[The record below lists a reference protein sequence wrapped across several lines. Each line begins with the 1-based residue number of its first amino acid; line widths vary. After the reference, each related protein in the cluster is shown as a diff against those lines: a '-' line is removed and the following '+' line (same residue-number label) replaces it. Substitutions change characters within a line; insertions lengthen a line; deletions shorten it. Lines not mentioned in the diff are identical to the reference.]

1 MAKERGLVH
10 VYTGKGKGKTT
21 AALGLAARALG
32 WGKRVYI
39 CQFLKPASQ
48 KSGEM
53 CLIEK
58 FPQQLHWQRLENDWP
73 LKKGGPGD
81 EVRQEMRTA
90 IAELWPSIIKAAT
103 QGQYDLLILD
113 EINCC
118 LAEGLIDFTTLEQLI
133 QAKHPQLEL
142 ILTGRGATPDLIQA
156 ADLVSEV
163 LDIKHPYHSGTTAR
177 KGIEY

>member
-1 MAKERGLVH
+1 MGKERGLVQ

-21 AALGLAARALG
+21 AALGLAVRALG
-32 WGKRVYI
+32 WGKTVYV
-39 CQFLKPASQ
+39 CQFLKPPGR

-58 FPQQLHWQRLENDWP
+58 FPQQLRWERVGNDWP
-73 LKKGGPGD
+73 LKKDGPGK
-81 EVRQEMRTA
+81 EVREKMRTA
-90 IAELWPSIIKAAT
+90 IAQIWPSIVKAVSEP
-103 QGQYDLLILD
+103 QYDLVILD

-118 LAEGLIDFTTLEQLI
+118 LSEGLIEFSALQELFTS
-133 QAKHPQLEL
+133 KHPQLEL
-142 ILTGRGATPDLIQA
+142 VLTGRGASPQLIQA

-163 LDIKHPYHSGTTAR
+163 LDIKHPYSKGTIAR

>member
-1 MAKERGLVH
+1 MGKERGLVQ

-21 AALGLAARALG
+21 AAVGLAVRALG

-39 CQFLKPASQ
+39 CQFLKPAGQ

-58 FPQQLHWQRLENDWP
+58 FPQQLRWERIENGWP
-73 LKKGGPGD
+73 LKKGGPGN
-81 EVRQEMRTA
+81 EVREKMGRA
-90 IAELWPSIIKAAT
+90 IAELWPSVVKAAS
-103 QGQYDLLILD
+103 QGEYDLVILD

-118 LAEGLIDFTTLEQLI
+118 LAEGLIEFAALDQLI
-133 QAKHPQLEL
+133 RAKQAQVEL
-142 ILTGRGATPDLIQA
+142 VLTGRGASPELIQA

-163 LDIKHPYHSGTTAR
+163 LDIKHPYHTGTTAR

>member
-1 MAKERGLVH
+1 MVQ

-21 AALGLAARALG
+21 AALGLAVRALG
-32 WGKRVYI
+32 WGKRVYV
-39 CQFLKPASQ
+39 CQFLKPAGQ

-58 FPQQLHWQRLENDWP
+58 FPQRLCWERIENGWP
-73 LKKGGPGD
+73 LTKGGPSK
-81 EVRQEMRTA
+81 EVREKMRAA
-90 IAELWPSIIKAAT
+90 IAEIWPRIVKAVSEHE
-103 QGQYDLLILD
+103 YDLVILD

-118 LAEGLIDFTTLEQLI
+118 LSEGLIEFSAVAELL
-133 QAKHPQLEL
+133 AGRHPRVEL
-142 ILTGRGATPDLIQA
+142 VLTGRGASRELVQA

-163 LDIKHPYHSGTTAR
+163 LDIKHPYGKGTMAR

>member
-1 MAKERGLVH
+1 MSAERGLVH

-21 AALGLAARALG
+21 AALGLAVRALG
-32 WGKRVYI
+32 WGKRVYVY
-39 CQFLKPASQ
+39 QFLKPAGQ

-58 FPQQLHWQRLENDWP
+58 FPQQLGWERIENDWP
-73 LKKGGPGD
+73 LKKGGPGK
-81 EVRQEMRTA
+81 EVREKMRRA
-90 IAELWPSIIKAAT
+90 IAELWPNIVKAAS
-103 QGQYDLLILD
+103 QGEYDLLILD

-118 LAEGLIDFTTLEQLI
+118 LAEGLIEFAALEQLI
-133 QAKHPQLEL
+133 RAKHPQVEL
-142 ILTGRGATPDLIQA
+142 VLTGRGASPELIQA

-163 LDIKHPYHSGTTAR
+163 LDIKHPYHTGTAAR